1 MFLSVTKISLS
12 NKVKCDLLSNNIFFI
27 SFSDE
32 NCWQEHGYPA
42 QMDFAVNIISD
53 YWPQDSGIV
62 TGKNGDPVFDLISAA
77 ALLYTVLQL

>member
-1 MFLSVTKISLS
+1 
-12 NKVKCDLLSNNIFFI
+12 
-27 SFSDE
+27 
-32 NCWQEHGYPA
+32 
-42 QMDFAVNIISD
+42 MDFAVNVISD